1 MTDNHHTFFI
11 TEADEGSWVSKQF
24 PPFAVNHEY
33 PKSCYFIVD
42 AATGEV
48 FENALTE
55 REACNAYHLWSDS
68 SAIQARKAKNLV
80 VQVVRTVEV
89 RS

>member
-1 MTDNHHTFFI
+1 MTDNHHTFFA
-11 TEADEGSWVSKQF
+11 TELDEGSWVSKQF

-33 PKSCYFIVD
+33 PKCCYFIVD
-42 AATGEV
+42 RHTGEV

-55 REACNAYHLWSDS
+55 REACNAYHLWADGPCHK
-68 SAIQARKAKNLV
+68 RKGLV
-80 VQVVRTVEV
+80 VQTVSTVEV

>member
-1 MTDNHHTFFI
+1 MTDNHHTFFV
-11 TEADEGSWVSKQF
+11 TELDEGSWVSKQF
-24 PPFAVNHEY
+24 PPFAVNHEF
-33 PKSCYFIVD
+33 PKCNHFIVD

-55 REACNAYHLWSDS
+55 REACNAYHLWSKGG
-68 SAIQARKAKNLV
+68 AHKAKNLV